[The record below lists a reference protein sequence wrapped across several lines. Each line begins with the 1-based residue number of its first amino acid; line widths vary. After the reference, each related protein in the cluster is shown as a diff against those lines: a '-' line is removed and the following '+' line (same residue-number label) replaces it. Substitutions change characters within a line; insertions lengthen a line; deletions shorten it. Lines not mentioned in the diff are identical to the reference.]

1 MISNF
6 VLHRICIS
14 HSFEITSRIKSLG
27 LLKWTEHWKT
37 TSNSVQ
43 VCFFFLNERYFHSWK
58 RIFFPD
64 IAVFLKL
71 KNKCLIKLQYRR
83 NSFVESLN
91 NFCRTVFHY
100 SSIYEENGTNFHLG
114 ILRPLSGLIS
124 TWFKTS
130 ENSETDQV
138 ICIRYKFVGYKK
150 RYLVFNAFNRALLC
164 KCLLVQNY

>member
-1 MISNF
+1 VISNF

-14 HSFEITSRIKSLG
+14 LSFEITSRIKSLS

-43 VCFFFLNERYFHSWK
+43 VCFFFKWK
-58 RIFFPD
+58 IFSFMKKN
-64 IAVFLKL
+64 FL
-71 KNKCLIKLQYRR
+71 CLIKLQYRH

-91 NFCRTVFHY
+91 NFCRTIFHY

-164 KCLLVQNY
+164 ECLLVQNY